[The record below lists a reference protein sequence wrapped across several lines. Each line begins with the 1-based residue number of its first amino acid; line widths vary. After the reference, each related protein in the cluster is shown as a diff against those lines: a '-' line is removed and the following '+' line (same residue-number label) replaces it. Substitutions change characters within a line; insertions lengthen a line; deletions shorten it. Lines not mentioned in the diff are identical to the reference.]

1 MKELLRM
8 LLLLMFSFN
17 QVVLAEESD
26 ADADADAD
34 ASKARVE
41 VSAVQPDESIT
52 TESIEE
58 SERVDCFYEENRANE
73 ICASER

>member
-26 ADADADAD
+26 ADADADT
-34 ASKARVE
+34 SKARVE
-41 VSAVQPDESIT
+41 VSAVQPEESIT